1 MSDAGLYISNG
12 TCYYGEGEVAD
23 SRYLP
28 CGNIALSGPQSCCFE
43 GDFCLAEGACYD
55 NTTAVTYIAGCTD
68 PTYFDTKCAH
78 KPGYL
83 DQLWVALARCD
94 GDDINLFS
102 GCDHHGDEVEIK
114 HENCKC
120 NASEA
125 ILSNPVK
132 GAPTL
137 SQVGL
142 LPTTAGG
149 TISFA
154 LTSLPTATGSAP
166 NPGPHGLST
175 GAKAGIGVGVGVGVP
190 IILATI
196 IVFILA
202 RRKKRTQQ
210 QPESSDAERRPTE
223 LPRNEVSQMPGSPPP
238 TYSPDTQKAQD
249 QWLNYKPELH
259 ADSSHKFELPDSMA
273 GQADKGG
280 MNSVQ
285 NTPRETYPPSDLVSE
300 YSESHQD
307 AGVPYYISPQS
318 TGSTDVSHAGPRAGH
333 RRTDSS
339 GMQAIREGRYD

>member
-12 TCYYGEGEVAD
+12 TCYYGEGAVAD

-28 CGNIALSGPQSCCFE
+28 CGNAALSGPQSCCFE

-68 PTYFDTKCAH
+68 ATYFDTKCAH

-83 DQLWVALARCD
+83 DQMWVALARCD

-102 GCDHHGDEVEIK
+102 GCAHHGDEVEIK

-125 ILSNPVK
+125 ILSNPIE

-137 SQVGL
+137 SEVGL
-142 LPTTAGG
+142 LPTSAGG
-149 TISFA
+149 TITFA
-154 LTSLPTATGSAP
+154 PTSLPTAASSASNSGS
-166 NPGPHGLST
+166 HGLST

-190 IILATI
+190 LILATI
-196 IVFILA
+196 ILFILA
-202 RRKKRTQQ
+202 RRRKRARQ
-210 QPESSDAERRPTE
+210 QPETPEAERPPAE
-223 LPRNEVSQMPGSPPP
+223 LPRNEVTQTPASPPP
-238 TYSPDTQKAQD
+238 TYSPDTQEVED
-249 QWLNYKPELH
+249 HWLGYKPELH
-259 ADSSHKFELPDSMA
+259 ATSSHKYELPDSMA

-285 NTPRETYPPSDLVSE
+285 NTPFESYPPSDLVSQ
-300 YSESHQD
+300 YSGNQHD
-307 AGVPYYISPQS
+307 AGVPYISPQS
-318 TGSTDVSHAGPRAGH
+318 TGSTDISRAGPRAGH
-333 RRTDSS
+333 QRTDSA
-339 GMQAIREGRYD
+339 GMHAITEDRYD